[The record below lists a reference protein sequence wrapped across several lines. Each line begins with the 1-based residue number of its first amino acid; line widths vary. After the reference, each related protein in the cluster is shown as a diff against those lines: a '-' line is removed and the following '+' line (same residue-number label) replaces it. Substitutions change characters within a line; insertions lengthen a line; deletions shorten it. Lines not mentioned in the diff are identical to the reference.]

1 MAIAFRSAAN
11 AGTSTAGTSLL
22 ITKPSGVSDGDVLV
36 ALVECGR
43 ESGRGPQ
50 SGPAGWTNPVGYNS
64 ETTVLHN
71 LQAWVKVAG
80 ASEPTDY
87 TWTNTGGG
95 AWAGTITAWTGVDTA
110 SPVGATASGE
120 DTTLD
125 STFDHSGLTTGH
137 DGSVAIYGYGI
148 NEGPSPTRVPATAHA
163 SSTKRGEANS
173 TVTGVGMAVM
183 LASED
188 RPTAGAT
195 GARNATSFSAN
206 STTTWVGLELKAASG
221 GGGGMGAKKALLF
234 G

>member
-11 AGTSTAGTSLL
+11 SGTSTASTSFVA
-22 ITKPSGVSDGDVLV
+22 TKPSGVSDGDVLV
-36 ALVECGR
+36 GLIECGR
-43 ESGRGPQ
+43 EAARGPQ

-64 ETTVLHN
+64 EVTVLHN
-71 LQAWVKVAG
+71 LQVWVKVAG
-80 ASEPTDY
+80 ASEPADY

-110 SPVGATASGE
+110 SPVGATASGQ

-125 STFDHSGLTTGH
+125 TTFDHDGLTTTQ
-137 DGSVAIYGYGI
+137 DGSVVLYGYGI
-148 NEGPSPTRVPATAHA
+148 NESSTPSRVPVTVHA
-163 SSTKRGEANS
+163 STTKRGEANS
-173 TVTGVGMAVM
+173 TVSAVAMAVT

-195 GARNATSFSAN
+195 GTRAATSASGN